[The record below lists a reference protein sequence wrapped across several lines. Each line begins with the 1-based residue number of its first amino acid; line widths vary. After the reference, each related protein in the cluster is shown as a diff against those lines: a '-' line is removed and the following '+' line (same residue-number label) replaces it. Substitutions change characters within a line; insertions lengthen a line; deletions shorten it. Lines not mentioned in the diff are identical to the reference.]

1 MRAEIVAIGLN
12 HHLVT
17 KHTSLVAVEQTASR
31 SVDDGLNTLAI
42 PTNLPKDWLMED
54 IWQIQ
59 EQRSKEFDVLR
70 EEMKKSREAGPILA
84 MATSRTKQ
92 HLEQSER
99 VEKSRSQEQGNQVST
114 PVSVATP
121 SSGSSDASF
130 AQTDGMT
137 SSSAKTRVAT
147 SQGSVALPQTATGA
161 TLWLLIGIVLFG
173 LALAVAT
180 GSRRWRVA

>member
-1 MRAEIVAIGLN
+1 M
-12 HHLVT
+12 T
-17 KHTSLVAVEQTASR
+17 
-31 SVDDGLNTLAI
+31 
-42 PTNLPKDWLMED
+42 
-54 IWQIQ
+54 
-59 EQRSKEFDVLR
+59 
-70 EEMKKSREAGPILA
+70 
-84 MATSRTKQ
+84 
-92 HLEQSER
+92 EQSER
-99 VEKSRSQEQGNQVST
+99 IEKSRSQEQGNQVST

-147 SQGSVALPQTATGA
+147 SQGSVSLPQTATGS

-180 GSRRWRVA
+180 GPRRWRVA